1 MKKKK
6 LKTSLTGR
14 YKTKVLADLID
25 LTVRAIQT
33 SIEEAKNLLKKHH

>member
-6 LKTSLTGR
+6 LKSLTGR
-14 YKTKVLADLID
+14 YKTKVLTDLID

-33 SIEEAKNLLKKHH
+33 SIEEAKSLLKKHH